1 MKITYKGMQIEV
13 NEKKSVFEILKDE
26 IDNSEN
32 EVLLC
37 KCNNEIKRLDY
48 VVDSDCEIELL
59 DVTSKEGIHAYIKLA
74 TYIMSKAIYET
85 YKDALISVNYQLDY
99 ATFCKLDNMEITQ
112 EMINNIKNRMKEI
125 IEQNIELKKVVMT
138 QEEAKEFYEKEK
150 VLRGIL
156 QTDIKERDEVIL
168 YYCEDYYNYFY
179 GEMPLSTGYIKAFDI
194 MKYRDGFLLRYPD
207 VKNIYKLEPY
217 TESKKKLAKLKEYSD
232 IYKVL
237 EINTIYRLNKK
248 IEKDNAKNTI
258 LLAEALHEKKIAEIA
273 ENIARDKEKRVILIA
288 GPSSSGK
295 TTFAKRLGIQLMLK
309 GLKPVTLSVDNY
321 FVERADNPKDEN
333 GEYDFECI
341 EALDL
346 DLFNNHVSRLLA
358 GETVEIP
365 TFDFSIGHKDYKGDF
380 KTLKENEVLV
390 IEGIHALNDK
400 LTEAIP
406 SEKKYKIFINA
417 LTVLNTDY
425 YNYISTRDI
434 RLIRRIVRDS
444 QFRNYGAEETLK
456 MWESVTNGEKKYILP
471 FQEASDIMFNS
482 TLIYELAALK
492 KYALPQ
498 LLKID
503 KTSKFY
509 SDAQRLSELL
519 QYVKPIST
527 EYIPKN
533 SLLREFVGGS
543 IFEE

>member
-1 MKITYKGMQIEV
+1 
-13 NEKKSVFEILKDE
+13 
-26 IDNSEN
+26 
-32 EVLLC
+32 
-37 KCNNEIKRLDY
+37 
-48 VVDSDCEIELL
+48 
-59 DVTSKEGIHAYIKLA
+59 
-74 TYIMSKAIYET
+74 
-85 YKDALISVNYQLDY
+85 
-99 ATFCKLDNMEITQ
+99 
-112 EMINNIKNRMKEI
+112 
-125 IEQNIELKKVVMT
+125 
-138 QEEAKEFYEKEK
+138 
-150 VLRGIL
+150 
-156 QTDIKERDEVIL
+156 
-168 YYCEDYYNYFY
+168 
-179 GEMPLSTGYIKAFDI
+179 MPISTGYIKAFDI
-194 MKYRDGFLLRYPD
+194 MKYRDCFLLRYPD

-232 IYKVL
+232 IHKVL

-258 LLAEALHEKKIAEIA
+258 LLAKALHEKKKKEIT

-341 EALDL
+341 EAIDL

-492 KYALPQ
+492 NYALPQ

>member
-1 MKITYKGMQIEV
+1 MQITYNDKKIEV
-13 NEKKSVFEILKDE
+13 NEKMSISEILKEE
-26 IDNSEN
+26 IENSEN

-48 VVDSDCEIELL
+48 IVDSDCEVELL
-59 DVTSKEGIHAYIKLA
+59 DVKSRDGIHAYIKLA
-74 TYIMSKAIYET
+74 TYIMSKAIYDI
-85 YKDALISVNYQLDY
+85 YKEALISVNYQLDY

-112 EMINNIKNRMKEI
+112 EMINNIKKRMQEI
-125 IEQNIELKKVVMT
+125 IDKNIELKKVIMT
-138 QEEAKEFYEKEK
+138 QEEAKEFYKKEN

-194 MKYRDGFLLRYPD
+194 MKYKDGFLLRYPD

-217 TESKKKLAKLKEYSD
+217 VESKKKLAKLKEYSD
-232 IYKVL
+232 IHKIL
-237 EINTIYRLNKK
+237 KINTIYRLNKN
-248 IEKDNAKNTI
+248 IEKDNAKETI

-273 ENIARDKEKRVILIA
+273 ENIAKDKEKKVILIA

-295 TTFAKRLGIQLMLK
+295 TTFAKRLGVQLMLK

-321 FVERADNPKDEN
+321 FVEREFNPKDEN

-346 DLFNNHVSRLLA
+346 KLFNNHVSRLLS
-358 GETVEIP
+358 GDVVEIP
-365 TFDFSIGHKDYKGDF
+365 SFDFITGHKEYKGNF
-380 KTLKENEVLV
+380 KKLLDDEVLV

-400 LTEAIP
+400 LTESIP
-406 SEKKYKIFINA
+406 KNKKYKIFINA

-425 YNYISTRDI
+425 YNYISTKDI

-444 QFRNYGAEETLK
+444 QFRGYSAEKTLK
-456 MWESVTNGEKKYILP
+456 MWQSVTKGEIKYITP
-471 FQEASDIMFNS
+471 FQETADIMFNS

-492 KYALPQ
+492 NYALPQ

-503 KTSKFY
+503 KTCEFY
-509 SDAQRLSELL
+509 ADAQRLSELL
-519 QYVKPIST
+519 LYVKPIST
-527 EYIPKN
+527 EYIPRN
-533 SLLREFVGGS
+533 SILREFVGGS